1 MFVHFSL
8 LPLASPPSLL
18 LSFICP
24 SYFFFFY
31 FITFVLVYCVLVQL
45 NKIAF
50 LVDWENLNFL
60 MCDMRELD

>member
-1 MFVHFSL
+1 ML
-8 LPLASPPSLL
+8 LLL
-18 LSFICP
+18 LSCSLLFVLP
-24 SYFFFFY
+24 FFFFFFK